1 MSDLT
6 SKKPDG
12 ASGTDSA
19 DSTDGAPAAT
29 PLTSQTASNPQSGA
43 ESVTVGESK
52 DIPNVKVRQRRR
64 LPSFVWAVPIIA
76 ALIGIWLV
84 VHSITSQGPV
94 ITISFKSAEGLEAGK
109 TKLRY
114 KDVDVGHVTAI
125 TLSSDRKRVL
135 VSAQLIKSASDILAT
150 DTRFFVVK
158 PRISGG
164 SVSGL
169 STLLSGNYIS
179 VDVGVAEATTDEFV
193 GLEEPPLVTRD
204 SAGHEFV
211 LHGTQTGS
219 VNYGSPIFFRHIN
232 AGHVTKFTLDQ
243 DGKGVTIRVFIDAP
257 YDQYVTADTRFWHAS
272 GVDMQLD
279 ANGLRITTE
288 SLTSLIEG
296 GLAFQDH
303 DDALPGGKPAFEGSI
318 FTLFE
323 DREQAMRAPDTK
335 VRNFLMYFPESL
347 RGLSKGAPVDLRG
360 IVIGEVKSVGVE
372 FSDNGR
378 VPRFPVEV
386 NIFPDRLRSR
396 VRSGT
401 KPPDDDTEAKER
413 AMVDHLLAS
422 GLRAQL
428 RSGSLLTGQLYIA
441 LNFFPDAKPAKMD
454 WSAAYPVLP
463 TVGGGLGEIQDTVGR
478 IAKKIDK
485 LPMEQMS
492 AQLVQAL
499 EKLNTTLASTE
510 KLVRRLDTDVTPEL
524 TSTLKEAKATL
535 ANANAILAEDAPLQQ
550 DVRESL
556 KQVAKSAR
564 ALANLADMLE
574 RHPEALL
581 FGKQK
586 VKP

>member
-1 MSDLT
+1 MSDPT
-6 SKKPDG
+6 SENPDG
-12 ASGTDSA
+12 VQPA
-19 DSTDGAPAAT
+19 APAQDVNVSA
-29 PLTSQTASNPQSGA
+29 PAIP
-43 ESVTVGESK
+43 EVTV
-52 DIPNVKVRQRRR
+52 RRR
-64 LPSFVWAVPIIA
+64 RSLPSFVWAVPIIA

-84 VHSITSQGPV
+84 IHSVTSQGPV

-109 TKLRY
+109 TRIRY
-114 KDVDVGHVTAI
+114 KDVDVGHVKAI
-125 TLSSDRKRVL
+125 LLSPDRKRVL
-135 VSAQLIKSASDILAT
+135 VTAQLIKSAADILST

-169 STLLSGNYIS
+169 NTLLSGNYIS
-179 VDVGVAEATTDEFV
+179 VDVGTAETTTDEFV

-204 SAGHEFV
+204 SPGREFV
-211 LHGTQTGS
+211 LHGSQTGS

-232 AGHVTKFTLDQ
+232 AGHVTKFNLDQ

-257 YDQYVTADTRFWHAS
+257 YDQYVTPDTRFWHAS

-279 ANGLRITTE
+279 ANGLRVTTE

-303 DDALPGGKPAFEGSI
+303 DDALPGGKPAFEGSV
-318 FTLFE
+318 FPLFE
-323 DREQAMRAPDTK
+323 DREHAMRAPDTK
-335 VRNFLMYFPESL
+335 VRSFLMYFPESL

-360 IVIGEVKSVGVE
+360 IVIGEVKSLGVE
-372 FSDNGR
+372 FTENGR

-386 NIFPDRLRSR
+386 NLYPDRLKSR
-396 VRSGT
+396 VRSGA
-401 KPPDDDTEAKER
+401 KLPDDGTEAKEHSLLE
-413 AMVDHLLAS
+413 HLLAR
-422 GLRAQL
+422 GLRGQL

-441 LNFFPDAKPAKMD
+441 LDFFPDAPPAKMD
-454 WSAAYPVLP
+454 WNSDYPVLP

-485 LPMEQMS
+485 LPFDQISSE
-492 AQLVQAL
+492 LVQAL
-499 EKLNTTLASTE
+499 NKLNKTLASTE
-510 KLVRRLDTDVTPEL
+510 KLVSRLDTEITPEL
-524 TSTLKEAKATL
+524 ASTLKEARGTL
-535 ANANAILAEDAPLQQ
+535 ANANAVLAEDAPLQQ

-574 RHPEALL
+574 RHPDALV

>member
-1 MSDLT
+1 MSDPT
-6 SKKPDG
+6 SEKL
-12 ASGTDSA
+12 DSA
-19 DSTDGAPAAT
+19 DAVNSLTGGAAATHTLPPVSPQVASASTDIP
-29 PLTSQTASNPQSGA
+29 
-43 ESVTVGESK
+43 TVK
-52 DIPNVKVRQRRR
+52 ARQRRR

-401 KPPDDDTEAKER
+401 KLPDDDTEEKER
-413 AMVDHLLAS
+413 ALVNHLLDS

-428 RSGSLLTGQLYIA
+428 RSGSLLTGQLNIA
-441 LNFFPDAKPAKMD
+441 LDFFPDAKPAKMD
-454 WSAAYPVLP
+454 WSTAYPVLP

-510 KLVRRLDTDVTPEL
+510 KLVRRLDTDVKPEL
-524 TSTLKEAKATL
+524 TSTLKEAKVTL

-574 RHPEALL
+574 RHPDALL

>member
-1 MSDLT
+1 MNDPT
-6 SKKPDG
+6 SENAG
-12 ASGTDSA
+12 AGSSVPVLPVPESA
-19 DSTDGAPAAT
+19 GAVP
-29 PLTSQTASNPQSGA
+29 
-43 ESVTVGESK
+43 SVA
-52 DIPNVKVRQRRR
+52 VRKRRR

-109 TKLRY
+109 TRIRY
-114 KDVDVGHVTAI
+114 KDVDVGHVKAI
-125 TLSSDRKRVL
+125 TLSPDRKRVL
-135 VSAQLIKSASDILAT
+135 VTAQLIKSASDILAT

-169 STLLSGNYIS
+169 NTLLSGNFIS
-179 VDVGVAEATTDEFV
+179 VDIGTAETTTDEFV

-204 SAGHEFV
+204 SPGREFV
-211 LHGTQTGS
+211 LHGAQTGS

-232 AGHVTKFTLDQ
+232 AGHVTKFALDQ

-257 YDQYVTADTRFWHAS
+257 YDQYVTPDTRFWHAS

-279 ANGLRITTE
+279 ANGLRVTTE

-303 DDALPGGKPAFEGSI
+303 DDALPGGKPAFEGTV
-318 FTLFE
+318 FPLFD
-323 DREQAMRAPDTK
+323 DREHAMRAPDTK
-335 VRNFLMYFPESL
+335 VRSFLMYFPESL

-360 IVIGEVKSVGVE
+360 IVIGEVKSLGVE
-372 FSDNGR
+372 FTENGR

-386 NIFPDRLRSR
+386 SLYPDRLRSR

-401 KPPDDDTEAKER
+401 RLPDDDTEAKEHLLL
-413 AMVDHLLAS
+413 DHLLGR

-428 RSGSLLTGQLYIA
+428 RSGSLITGQLYIA
-441 LNFFPDAKPAKMD
+441 LDFFPDAPKAKMD
-454 WSAAYPVLP
+454 WSSDFPVLP

-485 LPMEQMS
+485 LPFDQISQE
-492 AQLVQAL
+492 LLQAL
-499 EKLNTTLASTE
+499 HKLNTTLDTTE
-510 KLVRRLDTDVTPEL
+510 KLVRRVDTDVTPEL
-524 TSTLKEAKATL
+524 ASTLKEARSTL
-535 ANANAILAEDAPLQQ
+535 ANANAVLAEDAPLQQ

-574 RHPEALL
+574 RHPEALV

-586 VKP
+586 VQP

>member
-1 MSDLT
+1 MSDPT
-6 SKKPDG
+6 SEKPDSAGG
-12 ASGTDSA
+12 ASVP
-19 DSTDGAPAAT
+19 PAAK
-29 PLTSQTASNPQSGA
+29 PIASQQAANPQSGSEPA
-43 ESVTVGESK
+43 ITTNSA

-84 VHSITSQGPV
+84 VHSVTSQGPV

-109 TKLRY
+109 TKIRY

-211 LHGTQTGS
+211 LRGTQTGS

-413 AMVDHLLAS
+413 ALVDHLLAS

-441 LNFFPDAKPAKMD
+441 LDFFPDAKPAKMD
-454 WSAAYPVLP
+454 WSTAYPVLP

-574 RHPEALL
+574 RHPDALL